1 MDITNVH
8 VYNLEQAIKA
18 SKYPMLANTSLAT
31 SEITDTT
38 KKLGSQ
44 PRGSAHDN
52 FLHGILVSFDLTCS
66 NKMWIEFERYHFADI
81 VSGQST
87 MHRITKMIYDYSIT
101 NMLYNCNEPFNEYVT
116 NGTKKIVEELAAV
129 YELNPT
135 PENYL
140 RLLYNIPSGIELTDH
155 IVTNYGQ
162 LKTIWYQRH
171 NHRLPEWRRFCEWI
185 LGLKEFKTLTGITE
199 GENEDEQ

>member
-1 MDITNVH
+1 MNVSNWN
-8 VYNLEQAIKA
+8 VYNLENAIRA
-18 SKYPMLANTSLAT
+18 SKYPMAADVNKLNSDVTNTV
-31 SEITDTT
+31 

-66 NKMWIEFERYHFADI
+66 NKMWVEFERYHFMDI

-87 MHRITKMIYDYSIT
+87 MHRIARLLEGDA
-101 NMLYNCNEPFNEYVT
+101 PFNDYVDPVIKHRVFEMAKEY
-116 NGTKKIVEELAAV
+116 N
-129 YELNPT
+129 NDQT

-140 RLLYNIPSGIELTDH
+140 KLLYSIPSGLELTDH

-162 LKTIWYQRH
+162 LKTMWYQRH
-171 NHRLPEWRRFCEWI
+171 NHRLPEWRVFCDWILTLPRFCE
-185 LGLKEFKTLTGITE
+185 LTGIVK
-199 GENEDEQ
+199 GEEN

>member
-1 MDITNVH
+1 MNVSNWN
-8 VYNLEQAIKA
+8 VYNLENAIKA
-18 SKYPMLANTSLAT
+18 SKYPMAIDVDKLNSDVTNTV
-31 SEITDTT
+31 

-66 NKMWIEFERYHFADI
+66 NKMWVEFERYHFMDI

-87 MHRITKMIYDYSIT
+87 MHRIARLLEGDA
-101 NMLYNCNEPFNEYVT
+101 PFNDYVDPVIKHRVFEMAKEY
-116 NGTKKIVEELAAV
+116 N
-129 YELNPT
+129 NNQT

-140 RLLYNIPSGIELTDH
+140 KLLYSIPSGLELTDH

-162 LKTIWYQRH
+162 LKTMWYQRH
-171 NHRLPEWRRFCEWI
+171 NHRLPEWRVFCDWILTLPRFCE
-185 LGLKEFKTLTGITE
+185 LTGIVK
-199 GENEDEQ
+199 GEEN

>member
-1 MDITNVH
+1 MKVSNWN
-8 VYNLEQAIKA
+8 VYNLENAIRA
-18 SKYPMLANTSLAT
+18 SKYPMSADVDKLN
-31 SEITDTT
+31 SEVTDTV

-66 NKMWIEFERYHFADI
+66 NKMWVEFERYHFADI

-87 MHRITKMIYDYSIT
+87 MHRAPRLLEKES
-101 NMLYNCNEPFNEYVT
+101 PFNDYVDDMILHRL
-116 NGTKKIVEELAAV
+116 KQLLVV
-129 YELNPT
+129 YDNDKT

-140 RLLYNIPSGIELTDH
+140 KLLYSIPSGLELTDH

-162 LKTIWYQRH
+162 LKTMWHQRH
-171 NHRLPEWRRFCEWI
+171 NHRLPEWRMFCDWILTLPRFCE
-185 LGLKEFKTLTGITE
+185 LTGIKE
-199 GENEDEQ
+199 GEVNE

>member
-8 VYNLEQAIKA
+8 VYNLEEAIKA
-18 SKYPMLANTSLAT
+18 SKYPMSVDVNTLNG
-31 SEITDTT
+31 EITYTV
-38 KKLGSQ
+38 KKLAHQ

-66 NKMWIEFERYHFADI
+66 NKMWVEFQRYHFADI

-87 MHRITKMIYDYSIT
+87 MHRITKMLYDYNS
-101 NMLYNCNEPFNEYVT
+101 PFNEYVT
-116 NGTKKIVEELAAV
+116 DDIKHIVKELAV
-129 YELNPT
+129 SYELDPT
-135 PENYL
+135 PEKYL
-140 RLLYNIPSGIELTDH
+140 TLLYNIPSGIELTDH

-162 LKTIWYQRH
+162 LKTMWYQRH

-185 LGLKEFKTLTGITE
+185 LGLKEFKTLTGIKE
-199 GENEDEQ
+199 EE